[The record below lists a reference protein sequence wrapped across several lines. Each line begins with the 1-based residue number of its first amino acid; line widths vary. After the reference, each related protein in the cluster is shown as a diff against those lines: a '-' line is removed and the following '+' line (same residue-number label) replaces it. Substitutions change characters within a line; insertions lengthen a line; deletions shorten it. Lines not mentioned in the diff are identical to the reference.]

1 MSIEPACGGQTTLKD
16 KRVLVVED
24 EAIIAML
31 FEEELLE
38 AGAEVVGPVD
48 SVGDALR
55 LVEISAGEGGLSAA
69 VLDFKLA
76 DEVVTPVADA
86 LAEHR
91 VPFLFVT
98 GCGTNC
104 AIGKHW
110 AAPVL
115 QKPFTPH
122 DLVVAVNALAATGA

>member
-24 EAIIAML
+24 EAVIGML
-31 FEEELLE
+31 VEEELLE

-55 LVEISAGEGGLSAA
+55 LVEVLAGEGGLSAA
-69 VLDFKLA
+69 VLDIKLA
-76 DEVVTPVADA
+76 DEIVTPVADA
-86 LAEHR
+86 LTEHR

-98 GCGTNC
+98 GYGTNC
-104 AIGKHW
+104 ATGRHR

-122 DLVVAVNALAATGA
+122 DLIVAVNALASIGA